1 MIEETNGSLNQPTV
15 VVEEKKLNWTTEL
28 ATSTGGALA
37 LAVLCNKAHSLTHL
51 YYHHLSC
58 SENKLITIG
67 KENKFIVKRISSF
80 FLAATCL
87 IQCFWNIKLYAH
99 YHDASTCLIHV
110 CVHKLMQIG
119 IYVYLTVLVQST

>member
-15 VVEEKKLNWTTEL
+15 VVEEKKLNWTTEFP
-28 ATSTGGALA
+28 ASTGGALA

-67 KENKFIVKRISSF
+67 KENKFIVVR
-80 FLAATCL
+80 
-87 IQCFWNIKLYAH
+87 
-99 YHDASTCLIHV
+99 V
-110 CVHKLMQIG
+110 
-119 IYVYLTVLVQST
+119 